1 MTKKIMSIALILI
14 IISNFCILS
23 YAENSVEN
31 FIFSD
36 SNATTVSVGSIIK
49 IPVSIKQNS
58 GIMGFK
64 ILINYDTNVL
74 KPISIERGEVTQNGM
89 INDNIGVTQDSEFCV
104 IWSDNKNSFSNG
116 IIFYI
121 NFTVLQTTEENTII
135 SLSYSQDDTFNENW
149 EDVKLSF
156 SNIMLKISGQSANP
170 DEPII
175 EPPTTGK
182 TVIYSDYIACD
193 VGLKSIPVY
202 IKNNSGLMGY
212 KLRFDFDS
220 SVIEPVSVT
229 CSKTISGAFDSNVG
243 INQDFFSVVWN
254 NTENYSQNGLL
265 FTLVINVKSIKETT
279 IKISYTKED
288 TFNESWEEVEL
299 YCNSIKVNFKNI
311 ISQELKIDYINR
323 LIFGLTQGSVSID
336 EKVEALNK
344 NSFSV
349 SKSNKNV
356 GTGSVLSVLDKDNVS
371 VEEFTVIL
379 FGDVNGDGW
388 YDGQDAVIVNM
399 LANGMLT
406 REQVGEAVW
415 MAADCN
421 RDGVI
426 NQLDVELLNRAGLLL
441 SKIDQTKSTKE
452 PCLSI

>member
-14 IISNFCILS
+14 IISNFCIWS

-64 ILINYDTNVL
+64 ILINYDANVL

-135 SLSYSQDDTFNENW
+135 SLSYSQDDTFNESW
-149 EDVKLSF
+149 EDVKLSC
-156 SNIMLKISGQSANP
+156 SNITLKISGQSANP

-175 EPPTTGK
+175 EPPTTDK
-182 TVIYSDYIACD
+182 TVIYSDYIASD
-193 VGLKSIPVY
+193 VGLKSIPIY
-202 IKNNSGLMGY
+202 IKNNFGLMGY

-243 INQDFFSVVWN
+243 INQDSVSVVWN

-299 YCNSIKVNFKNI
+299 YCNSIKLNFKNI

-356 GTGSVLSVLDKDNVS
+356 GTGSVLSVLDKDNVP

-399 LANGMLT
+399 FANGMLT

-421 RDGVI
+421 HDGVI
-426 NQLDVELLNRAGLLL
+426 DQLDVELLNRAGLLL
-441 SKIDQTKSTKE
+441 SKIDQNKLTKE
-452 PCLSI
+452 L